1 MPYAHVVKPGS
12 SVKLKEIDP
21 NYHDGLS
28 EEEALTKLQKL
39 GERISDLQELLY
51 AAKRSS
57 LLIVLQGRDTS
68 GKDGSI
74 RRILGYSNVQSS
86 RVVPFKVPTELE
98 ANHDFLWR
106 VHSSAPGKG
115 DLTIFNRSHYE
126 DVLVV
131 RVHKLID
138 KKTCKRRFA
147 DINSFER
154 MLVENGT
161 LILKIYL
168 HISKD
173 EQRQR
178 LLAREVDPKK
188 SWKLS
193 VADWREREFWSDYT
207 EAFEDAIEQCS
218 TDAAPWRI
226 VPANHK
232 WFRDLAIAEAIEHTL
247 RPYEDSWLESLKE
260 QGEKEKKAIEEY
272 RKGSS

>member
-1 MPYAHVVKPGS
+1 
-12 SVKLKEIDP
+12 
-21 NYHDGLS
+21 
-28 EEEALTKLQKL
+28 
-39 GERISDLQELLY
+39 
-51 AAKRSS
+51 
-57 LLIVLQGRDTS
+57 
-68 GKDGSI
+68 
-74 RRILGYSNVQSS
+74 
-86 RVVPFKVPTELE
+86 
-98 ANHDFLWR
+98 
-106 VHSSAPGKG
+106 
-115 DLTIFNRSHYE
+115 
-126 DVLVV
+126 
-131 RVHKLID
+131 LID

-178 LLAREVDPKK
+178 LLAREADPKK